1 MAPLVFGELIPMM
14 NRKLAQ
20 GRHVEWLRASAHCN
34 ETDLGER
41 SDHQL
46 KRSGRN
52 VHRLL
57 KDMTEGRDISDATP
71 WPYPGS

>member
-1 MAPLVFGELIPMM
+1 MM

-20 GRHVEWLRASAHCN
+20 GRHVEWLRASAHIN
-34 ETDLGER
+34 ETELGER
-41 SDHQL
+41 SDHQM

-57 KDMTEGRDISDATP
+57 KDMVEGRDISDATP
-71 WPYPGS
+71 WPYPGA

>member
-1 MAPLVFGELIPMM
+1 MM

-20 GRHVEWLRASAHCN
+20 GRHVEWLRASAHFN

-41 SDHQL
+41 TDLHL
-46 KRSGRN
+46 KRSGKL

-57 KDMTEGRDISDATP
+57 PDMAEGRDISDASP
-71 WPYPGS
+71 WPTPGT

>member
-1 MAPLVFGELIPMM
+1 MM

-20 GRHVEWLRASAHCN
+20 GRHVEWLRASAPFN

-41 SDHQL
+41 TNVQL
-46 KRSGRN
+46 RRSGKL

-57 KDMTEGRDISDATP
+57 QDMAEGRDTRDSSP
-71 WPYPGS
+71 WPTPGP